1 MWRLLA
7 RLAARGS
14 VEDPFLDRLMRSF
27 PGEHEPPVSLPR
39 RPRGRVPALAE
50 ALTWR
55 EVEVLKLLGERLS
68 NKEIAERLVI
78 SPLTVKRHTIEL
90 YRKLEVT
97 GRRGAVARAAELGLF
112 ESGNQIGAAS

>member
-1 MWRLLA
+1 
-7 RLAARGS
+7 
-14 VEDPFLDRLMRSF
+14 
-27 PGEHEPPVSLPR
+27 
-39 RPRGRVPALAE
+39 VPALAE